1 MTGPLLPDV
10 PADVDDAPAT
20 LGRCAYCSWEF
31 MFPTEAAKD
40 KGEEKH
46 LERWHGDITPATDQ
60 VCEQM
65 VANHGD
71 EAQLVVEAIEAAARM
86 SSGVVDQN
94 LVRRLL
100 PRLEH
105 PQVIG
110 SVYRVM
116 KNGGRLKPLDKNI
129 NDDTRSRNVGKE
141 QARYAL
147 VADERSQTA

>member
-1 MTGPLLPDV
+1 MTEPLI
-10 PADVDDAPAT
+10 DVDDAPPT
-20 LGRCAYCSWEF
+20 LGRCAYCPWEF
-31 MFPTEAAKD
+31 MFPTPTAKD

-65 VANHGD
+65 VNNHSD
-71 EAQLVVEAIEAAARM
+71 EAALVVEAIEACARM
-86 SSGVVDQN
+86 SNGVVDQN

-116 KNGGRLKPLDKNI
+116 KNAGRLKPLDKNI

-147 VADERSQTA
+147 VGDERSQTA